1 MKTLVGTFF
10 ACFLF
15 WLFFVALI
23 QTYANPANKP
33 DNADRTMIFILT
45 ICSTLAI
52 WGLFL

>member
-1 MKTLVGTFF
+1 MKALVGTFF

-23 QTYANPANKP
+23 QTYAKGKP
-33 DNADRTMIFILT
+33 DNSDRFMIFMLT
-45 ICSTLAI
+45 VCSTLAI